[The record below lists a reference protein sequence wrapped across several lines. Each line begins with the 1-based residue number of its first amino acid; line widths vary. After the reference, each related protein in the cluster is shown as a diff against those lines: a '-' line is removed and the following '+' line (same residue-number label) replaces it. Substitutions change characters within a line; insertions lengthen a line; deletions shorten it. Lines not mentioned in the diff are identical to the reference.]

1 MQQQDAGMR
10 GKILVVYYHYRG
22 YPLRATTKDWLYS
35 FERYSGCLCYYANLA
50 FGFPTYLKDIEFDL
64 IVFTDMFLSKRNLLR
79 FFDKAV
85 EYCQPLKGVSAKKI
99 AVPQDEFYYTDVL
112 NHFINAFGVEHIFS
126 VAPESEW
133 GKIYPLVDRDKVK
146 IDFVLTGY
154 LDDEIV
160 KFYDGLSRENISRD
174 IDIGYRSTPLRYS
187 LGRFGYLKGRI
198 AEVFNEHAPQFDLK
212 TDISTQPKDTKLG
225 LDWYRFLAS
234 CKYFIG
240 VESGA
245 SLLDPDGSIYH
256 NVNAYLE
263 QNPDADFDEVEQNC
277 FKGLDENLHL
287 YALGPRH
294 LEACAARTCQI
305 LVEGHYGGLLKP
317 GTHYIPLK
325 KDFSNIDEVLR
336 IVKDDKLRSGIVES
350 AYQDVVASRKWT
362 YREFVKFILDKSFS
376 QGTLFSEITANEHRL
391 YDKNK
396 RREAW
401 IWRYIP
407 IQSRFITLVEM
418 VFPKNIMRKIIKFV
432 ELSRK

>member
-1 MQQQDAGMR
+1 
-10 GKILVVYYHYRG
+10 
-22 YPLRATTKDWLYS
+22 
-35 FERYSGCLCYYANLA
+35 
-50 FGFPTYLKDIEFDL
+50 
-64 IVFTDMFLSKRNLLR
+64 
-79 FFDKAV
+79 
-85 EYCQPLKGVSAKKI
+85 
-99 AVPQDEFYYTDVL
+99 
-112 NHFINAFGVEHIFS
+112 
-126 VAPESEW
+126 
-133 GKIYPLVDRDKVK
+133 
-146 IDFVLTGY
+146 
-154 LDDEIV
+154 
-160 KFYDGLSRENISRD
+160 
-174 IDIGYRSTPLRYS
+174 
-187 LGRFGYLKGRI
+187 
-198 AEVFNEHAPQFDLK
+198 
-212 TDISTQPKDTKLG
+212 
-225 LDWYRFLAS
+225 
-234 CKYFIG
+234 